1 MTFKTEIGTDILRAK
16 QFLDKEEIVAI
27 PTETVYGLAANAF
40 SENAINKVYVAKMR
54 PTNNPLIV
62 HVAGEEWIY
71 QLATEVN
78 EKAELLIEKFM
89 PGPLTLLLPK
99 KKLVPDIVTS
109 GLPDVAIRFPNHPT
123 AKKLLSQLDYPL
135 AAPSANPFGYISPTT
150 AQHVYNQMNNKIPFI
165 LDGGQCSAGIE
176 STIIGFKNNLPVIYR
191 LGSITLSEIEAVVGK
206 VIINSNTKDILAP
219 GMLKKHYS
227 PSTPL
232 LLTEE
237 IDEAMKK
244 YNGKNIGLITYDSY
258 SPLLPDEQQIVLGKS
273 TNLGQVAHNLYAAM
287 HTIDAVG
294 YDIIIV
300 KKLPDGGM
308 GKSINDRLTR
318 ASNV

>member
-1 MTFKTEIGTDILRAK
+1 MSD
-16 QFLDKEEIVAI
+16 
-27 PTETVYGLAANAF
+27 
-40 SENAINKVYVAKMR
+40 S
-54 PTNNPLIV
+54 
-62 HVAGEEWIY
+62 Y
-71 QLATEVN
+71 Q
-78 EKAELLIEKFM
+78 KFM